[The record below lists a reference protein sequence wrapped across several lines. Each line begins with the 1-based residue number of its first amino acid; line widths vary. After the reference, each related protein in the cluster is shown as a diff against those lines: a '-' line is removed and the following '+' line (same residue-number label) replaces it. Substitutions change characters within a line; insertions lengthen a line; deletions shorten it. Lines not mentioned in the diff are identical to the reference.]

1 MIELLNSILSE
12 QLSYAVSWT
21 VLHSLW
27 QASLIALIMS
37 WYLHVCKHDEAII
50 RYRITYAS
58 LFFVFISAICT
69 FGYYFL
75 TYGGTTEVV
84 IQQVLLSRNTAAAI
98 TQEEVSVLSSVS
110 TWFSGNFT
118 LIASMWAM
126 GAMLFSLKFGGS
138 FLFAN
143 SLKWNTSSILPDS
156 VFTQLL
162 KLKREIGVN
171 RYVRIAE
178 SAKVNTPV
186 LIGCLKP
193 VILFPVGLINQLS
206 VEETNAILAHE
217 LAHIKRNDFIHNLF
231 ISVLETLFY
240 YHPAV
245 WWISANLRL
254 ERENCC
260 DDLAVKTIGDK
271 AIYAKTLVKIETL
284 KNTKIPSLAIPMA
297 RNNNQLLHRISRIVN
312 QPQTRSQIRER
323 LIAVVLLFT
332 FFFGFAYSPETDTRS
347 IAIAPEVETKQASL
361 LKPDCQAQNT
371 LIAKLAASNQK
382 QDCNC
387 DKKVQQEVKVNVI
400 SNQTDDRDVIYIDTI
415 PTSKKSN
422 MTIITSS
429 DDQEVILK
437 MKDGK
442 ITELSIDGEEIDES
456 EYEDHLEHENLDVED
471 IIEKATESFKDISID
486 QKFHI
491 EELHEGINDLKLQLH
506 SGDFFDFDNLDSLID
521 SDGIIKWNFD
531 GHADHMPVWEELE
544 LKLQNL
550 QGNHLKLV
558 DSLGDLND
566 SIFSGIFEMHSDF
579 PNHFYHF
586 DIPKE
591 GLDFEFKEPSK
602 LFERHVRPSTPTD
615 VLLSELNKDG
625 FIPKNGKHKI
635 ELTGKHLKING
646 QKQPANIFNKY
657 KKIFEKEL
665 GHELSKD
672 SKIKIEADQKEIK
685 ANESKRKRA
694 VWKL

>member
-1 MIELLNSILSE
+1 MIELLNSMLSE
-12 QLSYAVSWT
+12 QLSYAISWT

-27 QASLIALIMS
+27 QASLIALVMS
-37 WYLHVCKHDEAII
+37 WYLNVCKNDDAII

-58 LFFVFISAICT
+58 LLFVFLCAACT
-69 FGYYFL
+69 FCFYFIS
-75 TYGGTTEVV
+75 YGGSTDA
-84 IQQVLLSRNTAAAI
+84 VLRQIMVTRSSATVLV
-98 TQEEVSVLSSVS
+98 QEEVGAMSSM
-110 TWFSGNFT
+110 TNWISGNFSV
-118 LIASMWAM
+118 IASMWLM
-126 GAMLFSLKFGGS
+126 GALLFSLKFGGS

-143 SLKWNTSSILPDS
+143 SLKKNTSSSLSDS
-156 VFTQLL
+156 IFTQLL
-162 KLKREIGVN
+162 HLKKEIGVN
-171 RYVRIAE
+171 RYVQIAE

-186 LIGCLKP
+186 LIGYLKP

-206 VEETNAILAHE
+206 IEETNAILAHE

-323 LIAVVLLFT
+323 LIAVLLLFT
-332 FFFGFAYSPETDTRS
+332 FFFGFAYSPTTTNRN
-347 IAIAPEVETKQASL
+347 IAIAPEVQSIQSPL
-361 LKPDCQAQNT
+361 VKPDCQTQNT
-371 LIAKLAASNQK
+371 VLTKLAASTQK

-387 DKKVQQEVKVNVI
+387 DKKAQQDVKVNVL
-400 SNQTDDRDVIYIDTI
+400 SNQRNNRDVIYIDTI
-415 PTSKKSN
+415 PSSKKSN

-437 MKDGK
+437 MKDGR
-442 ITELSIDGEEIDES
+442 ITELSVDGQEIDES
-456 EYEDHLEHENLDVED
+456 EYDKHLEHENLDIED
-471 IIEKATESFKDISID
+471 IIEKATESFKDIGDHKIHLEGLED
-486 QKFHI
+486 
-491 EELHEGINDLKLQLH
+491 GINELKLQLN
-506 SGDFFDFDNLDSLID
+506 SEDIFRFGNLDSLIE
-521 SDGIIKWNFD
+521 SDGIMKWNFD
-531 GHADHMPVWEELE
+531 GNKDMNIVWDDLE
-544 LKLQNL
+544 LKLEKLN
-550 QGNHLKLV
+550 GNHLKLV
-558 DSLGDLND
+558 DSLGDLSD
-566 SIFSGIFEMHSDF
+566 SLFSGIFEMRSDF
-579 PNHFYHF
+579 PSQFYHF
-586 DIPKE
+586 DLPSGE
-591 GLDFEFKEPSK
+591 GFDLEFPQSE
-602 LFERHVRPSTPTD
+602 FYENRVNPSTPTD

-625 FIPKNGKHKI
+625 FIPDSGKHKI

-646 QKQPANIFNKY
+646 QKQPDNIFNKY

-672 SKIKIEADQKEIK
+672 SKIKIEANQSDIK
-685 ANESKRKRA
+685 TNDSKKKRTI
-694 VWKL
+694 WKL